1 MIPRQEQD
9 GVLRLHIFGMRFFDK
24 RGHQF
29 AGLAVVSAKFCMI
42 LVTVQLYEI
51 KTLSVGR
58 PTDIGE
64 ITVGRIA
71 GIQVNG
77 FLSVRIIDT
86 YGNLMAEHPC
96 HRITYLVHQC
106 YSGSNIHQRIGS
118 YHAFV
123 HAVKGQQISL
133 RTPEGALAD
142 SEFIAV
148 YALPAYNSFGFFG
161 YGFVVYEEVI
171 LNGIGYVS
179 AFRGIVNVCTVSF
192 SGLRQTFDEFIFLEI
207 INDVSRRQFDKHI
220 RFVRPW
226 KLGIVE
232 MLYFISLMAG
242 CYGCFRRSYQ

>member
-1 MIPRQEQD
+1 
-9 GVLRLHIFGMRFFDK
+9 
-24 RGHQF
+24 
-29 AGLAVVSAKFCMI
+29 
-42 LVTVQLYEI
+42 
-51 KTLSVGR
+51 
-58 PTDIGE
+58 
-64 ITVGRIA
+64 
-71 GIQVNG
+71 
-77 FLSVRIIDT
+77 
-86 YGNLMAEHPC
+86 MAEHPC

-123 HAVKGQQISL
+123 HAVKGQQVSL

-148 YALPAYNSFGFFG
+148 YALSAYNSFGFFG
-161 YGFVVYEEVI
+161 YGFVVHEEVI

-220 RFVRPW
+220 RFVRP
-226 KLGIVE
+226 
-232 MLYFISLMAG
+232 
-242 CYGCFRRSYQ
+242 